1 MSYKIKFKNG
11 DVKEF
16 DSLNGADLYRADLRG
31 AILYKADLREA
42 NLREANL
49 READLGEANL
59 READLREANLRE
71 ADLGE
76 ADLRG
81 ANLSGA
87 DLTFTKDILS
97 ATFGQHLAFAF
108 NYKNDVYI
116 KIGCECHNINHW
128 MENFRN
134 IGKNNS
140 YNENKI
146 KHYGAFIKYVKSLK
160 GEF

>member
-16 DSLNGADLYRADLRG
+16 NSLSGADLSEATLYKANLRGADLSEATLYKANLRGADLRFSN
-31 AILYKADLREA
+31 LRRADLREA
-42 NLREANL
+42 NLYG
-49 READLGEANL
+49 ADL
-59 READLREANLRE
+59 READLR
-71 ADLGE
+71 
-76 ADLRG
+76 G
-81 ANLSGA
+81 AY
-87 DLTFTKDILS
+87 LTFTKGILS
-97 ATFGQHLAFAF
+97 ATFGKHLAIAF
-108 NYKNDVYI
+108 NYNDNTYI
-116 KIGCECHNINHW
+116 KIGCITHNINHW
-128 MENFRN
+128 MSSYKD